1 VYRLENLI
9 SFNRTDNIIKV
20 GNLVIETVTIS
31 GYAGVRTGHVK
42 TNFKNIYSISAIGFA
57 NKGQTAESLMRQVM
71 HSGAEEIVKNKS
83 FQLYASGN
91 QTILVT
97 FIGEI

>member
-1 VYRLENLI
+1 MENLI